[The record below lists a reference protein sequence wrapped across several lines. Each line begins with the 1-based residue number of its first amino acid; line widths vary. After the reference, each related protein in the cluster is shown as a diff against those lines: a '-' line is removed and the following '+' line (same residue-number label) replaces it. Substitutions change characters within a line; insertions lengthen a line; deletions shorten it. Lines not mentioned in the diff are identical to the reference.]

1 MVARLRR
8 KLLSETSVV
17 GAGMLY
23 HSLTAAGKK
32 LHFQYLYA
40 EVLG

>member
-8 KLLSETSVV
+8 RLLSKTNVIV
-17 GAGMLY
+17 AGMLY

-32 LHFQYLYA
+32 LYLYMLMQA
-40 EVLG
+40 